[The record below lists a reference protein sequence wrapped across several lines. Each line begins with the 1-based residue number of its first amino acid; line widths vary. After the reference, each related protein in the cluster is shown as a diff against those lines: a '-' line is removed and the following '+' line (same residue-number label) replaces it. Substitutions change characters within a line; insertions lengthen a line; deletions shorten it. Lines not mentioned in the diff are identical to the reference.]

1 MGTYEWLCVA
11 PMGLKC
17 APFYSQ
23 QQKGQTVLCEMI
35 YQILQLYLYDI
46 IVYGTTEEAH
56 LTYLRQVFDDLHN
69 IEMQELQ
76 VWYKAILSLVNY
88 INDHV
93 ETPP

>member
-1 MGTYEWLCVA
+1 LKSA
-11 PMGLKC
+11 PS
-17 APFYSQ
+17 YSQ

-35 YQILQLYLYDI
+35 YQILQLYLCDI

-56 LTYLRQVFDDLHN
+56 LTYLRQVFDDLQN

-88 INDHV
+88 INDRV